1 MLCAQ
6 FLAADADA
14 SATAALVSA
23 ELRGQAPIQQPRAEQ
38 AQEEVAGGSVPVTK
52 AETSPAP
59 VSFAEEPEVAPTPET
74 AVWNVTT

>member
-1 MLCAQ
+1 MQ

-14 SATAALVSA
+14 SATAALVKA
-23 ELRGQAPIQQPRAEQ
+23 ELRPQAPVQQPQTKQ
-38 AQEEVAGGSVPVTK
+38 AQEEVAGGSVPVSK

-59 VSFAEEPEVAPTPET
+59 VSFAEEPEVAPTPEP